1 MLHEK
6 LDQVEQIRYKNLDCF
21 GQEPEPDLDL
31 DSTRS
36 GMRRGSGIAGCID
49 ARRGAQYCGCGSACE
64 VLQDVESETDEES
77 ENQEEQNGE
86 CTRLYKH

>member
-1 MLHEK
+1 MLHEE
-6 LDQVEQIRYKNLDCF
+6 LDQVEEVRYKNLDCV
-21 GQEPEPDLDL
+21 GPDLAL

-36 GMRRGSGIAGCID
+36 GIRRGSGIAGCID

-64 VLQDVESETDEES
+64 VLQDVESQTDEES